1 MTTLNC
7 ISGKLSFQEF
17 FFKNRGETPRMR
29 ISIIYSQIW
38 LAPSWQ
44 LVCKY
49 NMYVFWPFR
58 GYYAANTVY
67 LCSIIIFFCTVLIV
81 ILENTMYRRN
91 IRLFQKSWIILTLLL
106 HRTVNIP
113 MMALMLL
120 TKYFVSKVFVDSLLM
135 ITTYYWLGQA
145 SFFYQ
150 VGVCCLCNLTFC
162 NRLPFEKF
170 GKWLSIVYPTFIRI
184 TLDKRWT
191 SLYFKPAYEDFRCLL
206 CCDRF
211 SQTTIVMQSALMT
224 CIYM

>member
-17 FFKNRGETPRMR
+17 FFKNLGETPRMR
-29 ISIIYSQIW
+29 ISIIYTQIW

-49 NMYVFWPFR
+49 NMYVFWRFR

-67 LCSIIIFFCTVLIV
+67 LCSIIIFLCTVLIV

-120 TKYFVSKVFVDSLLM
+120 TEYFVSKVFVDSLLM

-150 VGVCCLCNLTFC
+150 VGVCCLYNQSFC
-162 NRLPFEKF
+162 DMLPFENFK
-170 GKWLSIVYPTFIRI
+170 KWLSVVCPTFICA
-184 TLDKRWT
+184 TLDKRWMSLYLLT
-191 SLYFKPAYEDFRCLL
+191 SLWGL
-206 CCDRF
+206 
-211 SQTTIVMQSALMT
+211 
-224 CIYM
+224 